1 MTMFKKIALPM
12 AVLFVG
18 CGLVSCD
25 EKESSGSECLGEDDS
40 LCGVTNDP
48 EDLRPAEQ
56 GIIDLLST
64 PFEGVVADDEQ
75 NPQMDPCRYTG
86 ESFVLTFH
94 SFSDLDCGDD
104 DCADALVA
112 TMLFSATLEV
122 GGDVY
127 EFSDFEVTIRN
138 VDNWETSLSSF
149 GTSSNPEETKIPSLF
164 NENDSGVFHADTIF
178 NEFNRFRF
186 SFSEPGE
193 GLSIENVEMCYLTI

>member
-1 MTMFKKIALPM
+1 MFKKIALPM

-138 VDNWETSLSSF
+138 VDNWETTF
-149 GTSSNPEETKIPSLF
+149 YQRGTSSSPEEVCTPVLHYQ
-164 NENDSGVFHADTIF
+164 NDSESLYPDLVFDEFRLLFKAPDTGDTA
-178 NEFNRFRF
+178 EF
-186 SFSEPGE
+186 
-193 GLSIENVEMCYLTI
+193 CHLTI

>member
-1 MTMFKKIALPM
+1 MTMFKQIVVPM
-12 AVLFVG
+12 VFLFIG

-25 EKESSGSECLGEDDS
+25 EEESSGSECLGEDDS

-56 GIIDLLST
+56 GIINLLST

-138 VDNWETSLSSF
+138 VSEWETNISNH
-149 GTSSNPEETKIPSLF
+149 GTSSDSAETKIPYLF
-164 NENDSGVFHADTIF
+164 YENDSETLHENTVFS
-178 NEFNRFRF
+178 EFKF
-186 SFSEPGE
+186 SFGEPTDDHLYLGE
-193 GLSIENVEMCYLTI
+193 DVEVCYLTI

>member
-1 MTMFKKIALPM
+1 M
-12 AVLFVG
+12 G
-18 CGLVSCD
+18 
-25 EKESSGSECLGEDDS
+25 DDS

-75 NPQMDPCRYTG
+75 NPQMDPCRYSG

-112 TMLFSATLEV
+112 TMFFSATLEV

-127 EFSDFEVTIRN
+127 EFSDFEVTIPG
-138 VDNWETSLSSF
+138 VDNWQIVF
-149 GTSSNPEETKIPSLF
+149 RQWGTSSDPGETNEPVLYY
-164 NENDSGVFHADTIF
+164 ENDSETLHADTVFDEFLLIF
-178 NEFNRFRF
+178 KSPDTDDTVEF
-186 SFSEPGE
+186 
-193 GLSIENVEMCYLTI
+193 CYLPI